1 MSFFNL
7 RCSREMTLVVDNSP
21 TATATRS
28 YTRRAPRRRRRYTR
42 RRRGYKRR
50 SFRSLQRGF
59 KRQRRRTKSKFLAAQ
74 VNPFDASVDGVKI
87 PDSNTV
93 QSTPVKIEDQ
103 WNGAATDAN
112 GLTAIAFMPTLVNNR
127 VNCVA
132 NTASSWT
139 WSAAFGGGTDSS
151 KKQSMIDNYDL
162 FRACS
167 HGVRVTC
174 SAAPTTITGNLHVAI
189 ATTSNFGQTT
199 WTFPTNIA
207 DLSNCVGYRK
217 FPLAMLTQQ
226 GVTVVNKFL
235 DCTMTQYMSC
245 SSDGYSATGTD
256 NTKQTNGWAA
266 VMIVVEG
273 APNNTAVLSIT
284 EVSHLEAIPKVAAI
298 DTSTPAAPYNVETL
312 QETSRLAGGI
322 SPAYT
327 DAESPLHAQQAD
339 QLTGGGMWSQFS
351 AGVRSYSRRAAYGFG
366 QRFVPGAAYMVANY
380 MANRNYQNRYGNVA
394 NASPYLMGY

>member
-1 MSFFNL
+1 
-7 RCSREMTLVVDNSP
+7 MTLIVDNSQ
-21 TATATRS
+21 AAAATRT
-28 YTRRAPRRRRRYTR
+28 YTRRAPRRRRSYR
-42 RRRGYKRR
+42 RRRVSRYSRNRR
-50 SFRSLQRGF
+50 VFRRA
-59 KRQRRRTKSKFLAAQ
+59 KTQRRHVKTKFFAAQ

-112 GLTAIAFMPTLVNNR
+112 GLTAFAFMPTMVNNR
-127 VNCVA
+127 INGQA
-132 NTASSWT
+132 STASAWT
-139 WSAAFGGGTDSS
+139 WLAAYGGGNDSS

-162 FRACS
+162 FRACA

-189 ATTSNFGQTT
+189 ATTSNFGSTT
-199 WTFPTNIA
+199 WKFPTNIA

-235 DCTMTQYMSC
+235 DCTMTKYMSC
-245 SSDGYSATGTD
+245 SSDGFSDTGTD
-256 NTKQTNGWAA
+256 ITNQTNGWAA
-266 VMIVVEG
+266 IMVVVEG
-273 APNNTAVLSIT
+273 APAATAVLSIT
-284 EVSHLEAIPKVAAI
+284 EVVHLEAIPKVAAI

-322 SPAYT
+322 SPVYT
-327 DAESPLHAQQAD
+327 DAESPLHQQEAQSI
-339 QLTGGGMWSQFS
+339 GGGMWSSFQS
-351 AGVRSYSRRAAYGFG
+351 GVRSWGRQAGYYAGRNAPRAAF
-366 QRFVPGAAYMVANY
+366 MLANY
-380 MANRNYQNRYGNVA
+380 IANRRYQNRFGNVA
-394 NASPYLMGY
+394 NASPYLMSY